1 MRFELTPRPHVSS
14 AMRALAPVAAFITA
28 FLIAGF
34 VIWLMGRSPIAAFD
48 VYVLQPLSDPWSLQE
63 LVVKATP
70 LALIA
75 IGLSYCFRANLWNIG
90 AEGQYVI
97 GAVLGSWLALKTH
110 GTEAGFWVLPLMLLL
125 GVIGGALY
133 GLIPAFL
140 FAEFLA
146 DLVSVERV
154 LRCLLEENR
163 DGHLAPAP
171 KTTRPRQKRS

>member
-1 MRFELTPRPHVSS
+1 MRFELTPRPHVSPV
-14 AMRALAPVAAFITA
+14 MRALAPVAAFITA

-110 GTEAGFWVLPLMLLL
+110 GTEAGLL
-125 GVIGGALY
+125 GAAAHAARSASSAARSTG
-133 GLIPAFL
+133 
-140 FAEFLA
+140 
-146 DLVSVERV
+146 SS
-154 LRCLLEENR
+154 
-163 DGHLAPAP
+163 
-171 KTTRPRQKRS
+171 RPS